1 MIGWALRSVLLCCGL
16 VLLGAALL
24 GRVSPLLQDRSP
36 QSGPRKP
43 DTAAAQPPPNT
54 IAYPANAHGHV
65 LLEAVVNGSPVRM
78 LVDTGASLVIL
89 TQKDARTAGIAPGEL
104 TFNGRV
110 ETANGSTRMAP
121 VTIREIRI
129 GQFSVYD
136 VPAAVLENLNV
147 SLLGMSFLSRLQ
159 SYQMSDG
166 KLTIAW

>member
-16 VLLGAALL
+16 VLVGVMLL
-24 GRVSPLLQDRSP
+24 GRISPLLQQRGAP
-36 QSGPRKP
+36 SGSAAPE
-43 DTAAAQPPPNT
+43 TAAARSAPDT

-65 LLEAVVNGSPVRM
+65 VLEAVVNGSPVRM
-78 LVDTGASLVIL
+78 LVDTGASLVTL
-89 TQKDARTAGIAPGEL
+89 TQKDARAAGIAPGEL
-104 TFNGRV
+104 IFNGRV
-110 ETANGSTRMAP
+110 ETASGFARMAP

-136 VPAAVLENLNV
+136 VPAGVLENLSV

-166 KLTIAW
+166 KLTITW

>member
-16 VLLGAALL
+16 VFLGVALVD
-24 GRVSPLLQDRSP
+24 RVSPLLQERGP
-36 QSGPRKP
+36 QSGSRKP
-43 DTAAAQPPPNT
+43 EPAAVQPPPNT

-78 LVDTGASLVIL
+78 LVDTGASLVTL
-89 TQKDARTAGIAPGEL
+89 TQEDARTAGIAPGEL
-104 TFNGRV
+104 TFSGRV

-129 GQFSVYD
+129 GQFSLYD
-136 VPAAVLENLNV
+136 VPAAVLQNLKV

-166 KLTIAW
+166 KLTITW